1 MFLEIKFDKEK
12 ARSTYRGDDEQFEK
26 FCHIYD
32 PCSNFKKFPAYMT
45 NTAGFISLLE
55 EYEDMPRPDMCEYGF
70 ALTAEAVE
78 KYILD
83 NYGDKKGTY
92 IVEVGII
99 PFDLDNLYKWG
110 TYVNLKGEMT
120 YDEEFNDVASVEEA
134 NKVATRPDYYIDFT
148 VFEIIED

>member
-12 ARSTYRGDDEQFEK
+12 ARSTYRGDAEQFER
-26 FCHIYD
+26 FCEIYAR
-32 PCSNFKKFPAYMT
+32 CSNFKKFPAYRT
-45 NTAGFISLLE
+45 NVACLMNCLE
-55 EYEDMPRPDMCEYGF
+55 EYKNIHRPEICDYGF

-78 KYILD
+78 KYIL
-83 NYGDKKGTY
+83 NEYGDKEATY

-99 PFDLDNLYKWG
+99 PFDLENLYKCG

-148 VFEIIED
+148 IFEITED

>member
-12 ARSTYRGDDEQFEK
+12 ARSTYRGDDKQFEE
-26 FCHIYD
+26 FCNIYAR
-32 PCSNFKKFPAYMT
+32 CSNFKKFPAYRT
-45 NTAGFISLLE
+45 NAVGFISFLE
-55 EYEDMPRPDMCEYGF
+55 EYQDMLRPDVCEYGF
-70 ALTAEAVE
+70 ALTVEAVE

-83 NYGDKKGTY
+83 NYGGKEGTY

-99 PFDLDNLYKWG
+99 PFDLENLYKWG

-148 VFEIIED
+148 VFEITED